1 MILCIETSTSICS
14 VALCDRNGVVAL
26 KEDNSGKSH
35 ASLLTVF
42 IEELF
47 KENDVKADT
56 LEAVAVSKGPGS
68 YTGLRI
74 GVSVAKG
81 ITFGSELPLIA
92 VDTTLSMLH
101 GFKETLGKKYSFT
114 DADLFCP
121 VIDARRMEVYTSVLR
136 GDGTIIRDTCAEI
149 ITDESF
155 PEIPT
160 AGRGFLFGDGAA
172 KCVDTLTRENII
184 IETCYSV
191 SAKSLFHEAYRKL
204 NQKLF
209 ENTAYFEP
217 FYLKDF
223 IATKPVKNILR

>member
-1 MILCIETSTSICS
+1 MIICIETSTSICS

-26 KEDNSGKSH
+26 KEDSSGKSH

-42 IEELF
+42 IEELL
-47 KENDVKADT
+47 KENGVETDN

-81 ITFGSELPLIA
+81 IAYGSGLPLVA

-101 GFKETLGKKYSFT
+101 GFKETMGDKYSFT

-121 VIDARRMEVYTSVLR
+121 VIDARRMEVYTSVLPGR
-136 GDGTIIRDTCAEI
+136 WNDNRETCAEI
-149 ITDESF
+149 ITKDSF
-155 PEIPT
+155 PEIPAT
-160 AGRGFLFGDGAA
+160 GRGFLFGNGAE
-172 KCVDTLTRENII
+172 KCMGTLTRNNIV
-184 IETCYSV
+184 IETGYLV
-191 SAKSLFHEAYRKL
+191 SAKSIYREAYRKIGL
-204 NQKLF
+204 QQY
-209 ENTAYFEP
+209 EDIAYFEP
-217 FYLKDF
+217 FYMKDF

>member
-1 MILCIETSTSICS
+1 MIICIETSTSICS

-26 KEDNSGKSH
+26 KEDSSGKSH

-42 IEELF
+42 IEELL
-47 KENDVKADT
+47 KENGVEADN
-56 LEAVAVSKGPGS
+56 LEAIAVSKGPGS

-81 ITFGSELPLIA
+81 IAYGSGLPLVA

-101 GFKETLGKKYSFT
+101 GFKETMGDKYLFT

-136 GDGTIIRDTCAEI
+136 GDGTIIRETCAEI
-149 ITDESF
+149 ITEDSF
-155 PEIPT
+155 PEIPAT
-160 AGRGFLFGDGAA
+160 GRGFLFGNGAE
-172 KCVDTLTRENII
+172 KCVGTLTRNNIV
-184 IETCYSV
+184 IETGYLV
-191 SAKSLFHEAYRKL
+191 SAKSIYREAYRKIGL
-204 NQKLF
+204 QQY
-209 ENTAYFEP
+209 EDIAYFEP
-217 FYLKDF
+217 FYMKDF